1 MRRASRPLQTFFQ
14 ISIRGIQNA
23 LPDAS
28 QQAAFVDAYNRLYTI
43 RTTSWNHKSLAVFA
57 LISKHASWLRGGRFQ
72 RSGDRVMGC
81 NTDRGSVHG
90 PTWSTKSRTATDY
103 PKTEHPTQ
111 THAAL
116 STPRRRRPGQP
127 LHPKTPVP
135 LRPLLSPSLSPP
147 VARAHAPMSAL
158 RAGARGHS
166 RGAGALCPS

>member
-1 MRRASRPLQTFFQ
+1 MRRAKRPLQTFFQ
-14 ISIRGIQNA
+14 IIIRGTEDA
-23 LPDAS
+23 LPDAR
-28 QQAAFVDAYNRLYTI
+28 QLAAFVGAYSRLYTI
-43 RTTSWNHKSLAVFA
+43 LTTSWNHKSLAVFA

-103 PKTEHPTQ
+103 PKTEHPSQ

-135 LRPLLSPSLSPP
+135 LRPLSPCPLLSPVPTPP
-147 VARAHAPMSAL
+147 
-158 RAGARGHS
+158 
-166 RGAGALCPS
+166 